1 MATKRDEKKGID
13 GRSLRSERSRQMI
26 ADALYELVG
35 EGVLLPTGEQV
46 ALRAGLSLRTVFRLF
61 DDRDGLF
68 RSMDER
74 LRGEIMPQLEKSP
87 PAGYD
92 LNERALALL
101 SENCSIWERCEP
113 YLRSTKLQMMGSEY
127 LTRSYASLI
136 EEGRSRL
143 IRWIPELVDGSP
155 DLLEAMHMCVSFE
168 AWDRLR
174 SVQGLGRARTRATL
188 QRVLMGLLNELRAD
202 G

>member
-1 MATKRDEKKGID
+1 MGTKRNDENKVD

-74 LRGEIMPQLEKSP
+74 LRAEIMPQLEKSP

-101 SENCSIWERCEP
+101 C
-113 YLRSTKLQMMGSEY
+113 Q
-127 LTRSYASLI
+127 
-136 EEGRSRL
+136 
-143 IRWIPELVDGSP
+143 
-155 DLLEAMHMCVSFE
+155 
-168 AWDRLR
+168 
-174 SVQGLGRARTRATL
+174 QRA
-188 QRVLMGLLNELRAD
+188 
-202 G
+202 